1 MIARVQENRTL
12 CDQMSEKNREITN
25 SQAELTERE
34 QDKKHLQVQLIAKK
48 RETTNLHSL
57 LTEREREVE
66 VL

>member
-1 MIARVQENRTL
+1 MIKCLQ
-12 CDQMSEKNREITN
+12 KNREITN